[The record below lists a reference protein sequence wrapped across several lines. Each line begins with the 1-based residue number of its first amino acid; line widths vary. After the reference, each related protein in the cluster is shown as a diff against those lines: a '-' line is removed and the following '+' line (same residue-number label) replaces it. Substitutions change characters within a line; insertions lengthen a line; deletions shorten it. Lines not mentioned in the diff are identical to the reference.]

1 VEGRQA
7 AQTHTE
13 LGLALVRWVEQASTS
28 KYQLTLMA
36 VQASIENL
44 QGMPMAAQESISMT
58 VGVLLVGQAG
68 CWFWLVPKAPQGTWG
83 VARAVGREPALKRP
97 LSLEVPHCANLTM
110 RACAL
115 LEDIGVDLEQAAE
128 TREASAEALDASEE
142 ALDAS
147 EETLDAFGEM
157 QPSVEARPC
166 KVLPPL
172 EEAHSS
178 EEDPVEDPA
187 ACVVVLLLE
196 AEACSDLKLS
206 LAWWLQAVRRRSR
219 SAPAQEP
226 LA

>member
-1 VEGRQA
+1 MEGRQA

-115 LEDIGVDLEQAAE
+115 LEDIGVDLERAAE

-142 ALDAS
+142 I
-147 EETLDAFGEM
+147 

>member
-1 VEGRQA
+1 
-7 AQTHTE
+7 
-13 LGLALVRWVEQASTS
+13 
-28 KYQLTLMA
+28 
-36 VQASIENL
+36 
-44 QGMPMAAQESISMT
+44 
-58 VGVLLVGQAG
+58 
-68 CWFWLVPKAPQGTWG
+68 
-83 VARAVGREPALKRP
+83 
-97 LSLEVPHCANLTM
+97 M

-128 TREASAEALDASEE
+128 TREASAE

-178 EEDPVEDPA
+178 EEGPVEDPA
-187 ACVVVLLLE
+187 ACAVMLLLE

-206 LAWWLQAVRRRSR
+206 LAW
-219 SAPAQEP
+219 
-226 LA
+226 

>member
-1 VEGRQA
+1 MEGRRA

-68 CWFWLVPKAPQGTWG
+68 CWFWLVPKAPQGTWE

-115 LEDIGVDLEQAAE
+115 LEDIGVDLERAAE

-142 ALDAS
+142 I
-147 EETLDAFGEM
+147 

-206 LAWWLQAVRRRSR
+206 LAW
-219 SAPAQEP
+219 
-226 LA
+226 